1 MYCLSLKKSVIV
13 LVSLSLC
20 GIGYPGAASAGFIG
34 TDDYLTA
41 QNRQARIERVQTAL
55 MQENLSKRLAALGV
69 DPEQAKQRVAALPN
83 SDLIL
88 LDERLEEL
96 PAGGQLLEL
105 VLVAFLI
112 MLILDLAGVTDIFP
126 GIGPGKAK

>member
-1 MYCLSLKKSVIV
+1 MFRLSLKKAVIV

-20 GIGYPGAASAGFIG
+20 GIGYPGAVSAGFIG

-41 QNRQARIERVQTAL
+41 RNRQARIERVRAAL
-55 MQENLSKRLAALGV
+55 MQEDVSRQLEALGV

-83 SDLIL
+83 SDLML

-96 PAGGQLLEL
+96 PAGGSLLEL

-112 MLILDLAGVTDIFP
+112 MLILDLTGVTDIFP
-126 GIGPGKAK
+126 GIGPGKVK